1 MMQAHDAA
9 QFELLKGAA
18 AASREGKGAVE
29 EDGYENHKWPTIF
42 TMLHACFDF
51 VWKSMEYSHRLG
63 ECGFCINTS

>member
-1 MMQAHDAA
+1 MDAA

-42 TMLHACFDF
+42 RMLHACSDF
-51 VWKSMEYSHRLG
+51 AWKSMD
-63 ECGFCINTS
+63 FA